1 MILSW
6 PDAGPVR
13 SALLHYKYW
22 AASRGHFSGEV
33 SGAGGT
39 SHRHSKIS
47 YLITSVPQYLNT
59 SYLLAD
65 LPYTLHIRSQ
75 LELITSIDLKV
86 TGRDTAEL

>member
-1 MILSW
+1 MLVLCA
-6 PDAGPVR
+6 P
-13 SALLHYKYW
+13 
-22 AASRGHFSGEV
+22 
-33 SGAGGT
+33 
-39 SHRHSKIS
+39 HSSTINIGR
-47 YLITSVPQYLNT
+47 LQGDTSVERCRVLAVHLTDTVRYHTSIPQYLHT

>member
-47 YLITSVPQYLNT
+47 YLNT